1 MEREEALERLKKKRT
16 ILRTSLS
23 KYGKRLEEYDVHKEC
38 DHEELLGQ
46 LSDVYEELRRVD
58 EEIGKLIDIKDLEKD
73 LKMVEEYREKAVA
86 WKYLLKKRSLVVAE
100 GMQRE
105 TATATKKEYP
115 GEIGRPSLTGM
126 VKLPKLTMERFYG
139 EISQWLNFW
148 NAFDS
153 SINRNEHLTKI
164 DKFNYLK
171 AYLGGTAA
179 QTVEGFCLSEENYD
193 KAVELLK
200 KRFGKGER
208 LIDMH
213 MNNLLALKPLR
224 VTKDVWAFREL
235 YGRILVQIRSLES
248 LGVVVESY
256 GNLLCPLLL
265 KLLPSDLKLE
275 LHREFTGAFSLGDL
289 IEFLERQLIAL
300 ESTFG
305 TRDEITAGQP
315 SNEHPQSQS
324 SIVKYR
330 RNERNPLPTAAGFLN
345 ASEAVNKRKNCAFC
359 EGDHESTKCEF
370 EENLTL
376 EDKLGKLK
384 KNQNATPAR
393 GMMRDETLTNLT
405 TPVVLLPTLR
415 VTIRGKCKERM
426 GRILI
431 DTGSQRSYVLQDT
444 AEEMGYEC
452 SKKESLRHSLFGGS
466 NTELYEHGVYDIRL
480 SNLDGSYGCNF
491 EALSQDV
498 ICDSVPRVHQG
509 KWMQD
514 LSAHDIE
521 LTDLHRGPLE
531 ILIGADIAGK
541 LLTGEHRRL
550 PSGLV
555 AVQTRLGWTL
565 MGKIPATEEETSV
578 SGLCTTSLLTSDLE
592 NLWRLEAIGIS
603 DARQDDSI
611 QKETE
616 EYFARTISQDCEGRY
631 QVALPWIREREL
643 LTDNRDVAEKR
654 LANGYRQYKREGV
667 HYLSH
672 RPVFKENSPTTKVRP
687 VFDASAKKKGK
698 DNWATFVMNRV
709 MEIRS
714 LSETEDWYHVPGCL
728 NPADLPSRGC
738 LADSLERSK
747 WWEGPSWLRRPRR
760 DWPHREIYPDPE
772 IVNSEKRKI
781 VLTSTCIER
790 EKDQYYYRFSNYY
803 KILRVTAW
811 MNRFLTNARGT
822 IGQRV
827 KGDLTVNE
835 IKRAE
840 LMLVRVIQRES
851 FTGPEDKRLKD
862 FKLCCDSLGLLRV
875 KTKISRRQDLEG
887 FRMPLLLPSDHDLV
901 YLLIRWKHETWG
913 HVGLQTLMNLLR
925 EDYWIL
931 KFRRTVRRVIHQCVK
946 CRRFMAKSG
955 SVESVEL
962 PENRVRDASIFEVVG
977 IDLTGPLVLRNRRK
991 VWIVIFTCAVYRAV
1005 HLELVTSLSTEN
1017 FLQAFRR
1024 FVARRGRPYVVY
1036 SDNGTN
1042 FRGASRAL
1050 GNLDNAVVQ
1059 SESTK
1064 QNINWKFIPP
1074 SAPWWGGWWER
1085 LIGLLKQLLRKI
1097 LGQARLEFEKLY
1109 TIICDTESLMN
1120 SRPLTYMSEDVEDLS
1135 PLTPAL
1141 FLHDLKEIGVPDLD
1155 SIERASLQKRYRFR
1169 QRLREDLRKRFR
1181 TEYFGFLRQETKRRS
1196 KTRPIKVGDLVLIGQ
1211 DNAKRVNWPLARV
1224 VEVYPGR
1231 DGPVRVAKLRTSK
1244 GVQIRPVQR
1253 LYNLEIPADLGSTL
1267 RSIQSEPRRG
1277 GSRGEARSTTS
1288 PQRSRQDYLP
1298 KTRHPKMENQAR
1310 SDATSEGNTTPSIV
1324 TDIVAQ
1330 LAAALRDIINPGQR
1344 DSDLP
1349 QYDGTYPAAN
1359 FFQQYDDIAGRA
1371 YLTETKRLQK
1381 LPAQLSGEPLTFFR
1395 QLDLA
1400 NNSYDQAR
1408 QILIDLYPGTVE
1420 VSFSKFL
1427 ALKLTPQTTLQG
1439 YYKEKTAMGLQLNLP
1454 TDIILESLTEG
1465 LPTADQRLVRTVS
1478 PNTLKDWHD
1487 LMARIKGSSV
1497 PAPARPTPEPTSS
1510 RHDGHITL
1518 AREQPSR
1525 PYNTPPRFFSTPRL
1539 PRHADSSVPSQ
1550 PPSPCHYCRG
1560 NHWNAQCPRR
1570 QPSGRN
1576 NVFYQ
1581 ETTGRQP
1588 RTSPSTARSQP
1599 ARSTPPSDTTVQTTP
1614 RSEEIG
1620 DSKLPFGILSL
1631 NTLSNFKLKI
1641 DLCNFLVFQNEA
1653 PLPPTMYH
1661 FSLVND
1667 SCNYGKSLE
1676 NSNKMANLATY
1687 QHNPSMHVSDTSRH
1701 GLSYMSPSHETIS
1714 ICDFASPKKHVDMP
1728 QNNVFNDCIP
1738 NYTTNVCQIPASQ
1751 SCSNS
1756 NIPLSFLDI
1765 INRYS
1770 HIFSSNKFDVPK
1782 LKIPPVKIHT
1792 LSDKII
1798 ALRPYRASLVDQ
1810 REIQEQVNQMLKF
1823 GIIEPSFSPYASPV
1837 TLTQIEFLGYTIK
1850 SGTYTPQIKNLDVIN
1865 AIKVPTNLKTLQ
1877 SFLGAINVYNK
1888 FIPNYAQLR
1897 TPLNKLLK
1905 KDTTWNWDHQ
1915 CQTSFEALK
1924 ERLTSQPILHLFKEG
1939 LPCQL
1944 YCDASL
1950 LGIAGVLKQQYP
1962 DGTLYPVQ
1970 FYSRALR
1977 PHEKNYTI
1985 SELECLAIIEC
1996 VDKFRVYLTGV
2007 KFTIFTDHHALQWL
2021 KTIKNPT
2028 GRLFRWSLK
2037 MSTYEYEIRY
2047 IKGSKQHEADL
2058 LSRNPFCGFLSAAQ
2072 IKEKQPLEL
2081 PYPNATIKPEGL
2093 HTLTRKGVTKVI
2105 VPPSLQHTL
2114 INKVHVEYNHPGVSQ
2129 MTRIISTQYTW
2140 RGMTHSIAKYVKSC
2154 PTCQLIKRPKGP
2166 NYGTLGQLP
2175 LVSHP
2180 FDTLSIDTIAGF
2192 SKYGSSK
2199 TYLHVIVDHLSR
2211 YAWTFPSKST
2221 STLTYLQCLKRVMQ
2235 SNTPKCLL
2243 SDRAPAFTSPKFRR
2257 FLLRHGIQPLLTTS
2271 NNPQANGLCE
2281 RLNATLTGKLRIFH
2295 LENPKV
2301 SWIKLIKTV
2310 TDKYN
2315 QTPHTIT
2322 GFPPSFLMYNII
2334 PTELSS
2340 HIDPYPPVEEARKI
2354 AIKRTLDRHAK
2365 EKIKYDSKHRTPQFE
2380 VGDIVLVKS
2389 YHHPN
2394 SGKLLPYFTVR
2405 KSSYLD
2411 TWCLNKRIIK
2421 LALKWSELNFKHL
2434 PHCRI

>member
-23 KYGKRLEEYDVHKEC
+23 KYGKRIEEYDVHKEC

-58 EEIGKLIDIKDLEKD
+58 EVIGKLIDIKDLEKD
-73 LKMVEEYREKAVA
+73 LKMVEEYWEKAVA

-115 GEIGRPSLTGM
+115 GEIGRPTLTGM

-179 QTVEGFCLSEENYD
+179 QTVEGFCLSEKNYD

-208 LIDMH
+208 LIDVH

-224 VTKDVWAFREL
+224 VTKDVRAFREL

-359 EGDHESTKCEF
+359 ERDHESTKCEF
-370 EENLTL
+370 AENLTL

-384 KNQNATPAR
+384 KKGACFRCLKYGHLSKFCKVKTSCTSCGELRHSRIMCPRKNQNATPAR

-555 AVQTRLGWTL
+555 ALQTRLGWTL

-578 SGLCTTSLLTSDLE
+578 NGLCTTSLLTSDLE

-654 LANGYRQYKREGV
+654 LVNVRKHLVNTGNLAEYEDILEKWLRNKIIERVIDNKREGV

-760 DWPHREIYPDPE
+760 DWPHREIYPDPD

-875 KTKISRRQDLEG
+875 KTKISRRQDLES

-946 CRRFMAKSG
+946 CRRFTAKSG

-1097 LGQARLEFEKLY
+1097 LGQARLEFEELY

-1120 SRPLTYMSEDVEDLS
+1120 SRPLTYMSGDVEDLS

-1181 TEYFGFLRQETKRRS
+1181 TEYFGFLRQETRRRS

-1244 GVQIRPVQR
+1244 GVQIRPGRHESLRTNSDSQLTTVACSLDYKATLLQVQNPMDTFKEVACYRSSPLTRKLRCQESLSDGGRPAQQPGDDQTMDKPVGPHHHQQPRPSTEKRTQIPSPMKTGKKLSFALWDKEGTGLLESSTDKVYMLQEDFYGGSPISGLKGTTWYASIFLVVNAALGAGLLNFPHAFDQAGGILVGISVQLILMVFIAASLALLVYWAELHGSSSYQDVVNAVCGRHGMRISMALLALYCYGTTITFLIIIGDQFDRTAEDLEETEAMMKSSRNNGGNSGPDKESEYEKIASQICPDIGPEEKPQLEAQQGSISQDLKKQLEGKLSSSESKEVGLHTSRKVSCQIFFSYFGANFCHLWYLNRTFTIVASTLVVILPFCFTRRIDFLKYFSFSKCHCQEILLTQTTIVLSGDCCKGPLLTFPIDISLVSRDCSTKRSQDITDYPVPKSRQDSGRQGTSKQIDHCLYRKMEQGREENPKEPMESDPDSESGGSTTFPKKENTLGRTEEIAPGQEDVTPPPLVSDVLGR
-1253 LYNLEIPADLGSTL
+1253 LTTTLHQLSAMTGLSRDVELPRYDGSYEAQSFFTNYDAQADRAQLQYSTRLRKPPNLLQAPLRVTNTRASFGVLSVLYIVALLIYKYAVSTESFVPVKTSPEQWTDVFLVIPTICFGYQCHVSCVPIFSCLEDRRAKSFYRTIGISLGVCFLAYTASAICGYLTFGRGVESDILEMFDDATSAPVLVAIMALIVKTYTTYPILLFCGRSYFLPHPGVLVLPLWKTTIRPRLHHQSNHIHPTTQLARIRQKRNIENQVLSTL
-1267 RSIQSEPRRG
+1267 RWCKLEYYCENMLLWVFLLPCFQSYVDLGRLALEDLIRELG
-1277 GSRGEARSTTS
+1277 G
-1288 PQRSRQDYLP
+1288 PQNSGATCLGRTKVALP
-1298 KTRHPKMENQAR
+1298 WVLSSMVLAVF
-1310 SDATSEGNTTPSIV
+1310 TPNIGVVIDFLGS
-1324 TDIVAQ
+1324 
-1330 LAAALRDIINPGQR
+1330 LAACFIFIFPGMCIINSTLFP
-1344 DSDLP
+1344 
-1349 QYDGTYPAAN
+1349 
-1359 FFQQYDDIAGRA
+1359 
-1371 YLTETKRLQK
+1371 E
-1381 LPAQLSGEPLTFFR
+1381 
-1395 QLDLA
+1395 
-1400 NNSYDQAR
+1400 QA
-1408 QILIDLYPGTVE
+1408 ILISVL
-1420 VSFSKFL
+1420 FL
-1427 ALKLTPQTTLQG
+1427 
-1439 YYKEKTAMGLQLNLP
+1439 GLGILISVLFYRNGHYQLC
-1454 TDIILESLTEG
+1454 
-1465 LPTADQRLVRTVS
+1465 
-1478 PNTLKDWHD
+1478 
-1487 LMARIKGSSV
+1487 SV
-1497 PAPARPTPEPTSS
+1497 PRT
-1510 RHDGHITL
+1510 GH
-1518 AREQPSR
+1518 
-1525 PYNTPPRFFSTPRL
+1525 
-1539 PRHADSSVPSQ
+1539 
-1550 PPSPCHYCRG
+1550 
-1560 NHWNAQCPRR
+1560 
-1570 QPSGRN
+1570 
-1576 NVFYQ
+1576 
-1581 ETTGRQP
+1581 
-1588 RTSPSTARSQP
+1588 
-1599 ARSTPPSDTTVQTTP
+1599 
-1614 RSEEIG
+1614 
-1620 DSKLPFGILSL
+1620 
-1631 NTLSNFKLKI
+1631 
-1641 DLCNFLVFQNEA
+1641 
-1653 PLPPTMYH
+1653 
-1661 FSLVND
+1661 
-1667 SCNYGKSLE
+1667 
-1676 NSNKMANLATY
+1676 
-1687 QHNPSMHVSDTSRH
+1687 
-1701 GLSYMSPSHETIS
+1701 
-1714 ICDFASPKKHVDMP
+1714 
-1728 QNNVFNDCIP
+1728 
-1738 NYTTNVCQIPASQ
+1738 
-1751 SCSNS
+1751 
-1756 NIPLSFLDI
+1756 
-1765 INRYS
+1765 S
-1770 HIFSSNKFDVPK
+1770 HI
-1782 LKIPPVKIHT
+1782 
-1792 LSDKII
+1792 
-1798 ALRPYRASLVDQ
+1798 
-1810 REIQEQVNQMLKF
+1810 
-1823 GIIEPSFSPYASPV
+1823 
-1837 TLTQIEFLGYTIK
+1837 
-1850 SGTYTPQIKNLDVIN
+1850 
-1865 AIKVPTNLKTLQ
+1865 
-1877 SFLGAINVYNK
+1877 
-1888 FIPNYAQLR
+1888 
-1897 TPLNKLLK
+1897 
-1905 KDTTWNWDHQ
+1905 
-1915 CQTSFEALK
+1915 
-1924 ERLTSQPILHLFKEG
+1924 
-1939 LPCQL
+1939 
-1944 YCDASL
+1944 
-1950 LGIAGVLKQQYP
+1950 
-1962 DGTLYPVQ
+1962 
-1970 FYSRALR
+1970 
-1977 PHEKNYTI
+1977 
-1985 SELECLAIIEC
+1985 
-1996 VDKFRVYLTGV
+1996 
-2007 KFTIFTDHHALQWL
+2007 
-2021 KTIKNPT
+2021 
-2028 GRLFRWSLK
+2028 
-2037 MSTYEYEIRY
+2037 
-2047 IKGSKQHEADL
+2047 
-2058 LSRNPFCGFLSAAQ
+2058 
-2072 IKEKQPLEL
+2072 
-2081 PYPNATIKPEGL
+2081 
-2093 HTLTRKGVTKVI
+2093 
-2105 VPPSLQHTL
+2105 
-2114 INKVHVEYNHPGVSQ
+2114 
-2129 MTRIISTQYTW
+2129 
-2140 RGMTHSIAKYVKSC
+2140 
-2154 PTCQLIKRPKGP
+2154 
-2166 NYGTLGQLP
+2166 
-2175 LVSHP
+2175 
-2180 FDTLSIDTIAGF
+2180 
-2192 SKYGSSK
+2192 
-2199 TYLHVIVDHLSR
+2199 
-2211 YAWTFPSKST
+2211 
-2221 STLTYLQCLKRVMQ
+2221 
-2235 SNTPKCLL
+2235 
-2243 SDRAPAFTSPKFRR
+2243 
-2257 FLLRHGIQPLLTTS
+2257 
-2271 NNPQANGLCE
+2271 
-2281 RLNATLTGKLRIFH
+2281 
-2295 LENPKV
+2295 
-2301 SWIKLIKTV
+2301 
-2310 TDKYN
+2310 
-2315 QTPHTIT
+2315 
-2322 GFPPSFLMYNII
+2322 
-2334 PTELSS
+2334 
-2340 HIDPYPPVEEARKI
+2340 
-2354 AIKRTLDRHAK
+2354 
-2365 EKIKYDSKHRTPQFE
+2365 
-2380 VGDIVLVKS
+2380 
-2389 YHHPN
+2389 
-2394 SGKLLPYFTVR
+2394 
-2405 KSSYLD
+2405 
-2411 TWCLNKRIIK
+2411 
-2421 LALKWSELNFKHL
+2421 
-2434 PHCRI
+2434 

>member
-1 MEREEALERLKKKRT
+1 MEEQTEQSNDATGLSVPQQDTTFEEEETSPPQGTSADPLTQIADALNKLLVARSPREIDVSPYDGTFEAQSFFDNFDAQADRAKLTYTDRLRKLPCYLQDLFPTATEASFSRFLAIKLTPQMPLEEYYQNKTVMGMKLNLPADILIDSLTEGLPVADQRLIATVQPSTIKEWFDLVSRIRRTQCATSAVYQRQVDKAPHPTYHNPPPRHNNQRSSRVTYQVAPPPSPCKYCNAMHWHSQCEQRFQQDRTRQVYSARPRTATVPKSGTRPKVQSRSPVPQVQDDSTSPASNSTMTRMITAQYYWKGISKSIEKFVKSCHTCQIIKRPKDTIAGISKYGHSKTYLHVIVDHLTRYAWTFPSKSTSTLTYIQTLKTKMEREEALERLKKKRT

-23 KYGKRLEEYDVHKEC
+23 KYGKRIEEYDVHKEC

-58 EEIGKLIDIKDLEKD
+58 EEIGKLIVIKDLEKD

-115 GEIGRPSLTGM
+115 GEIGRPTLTGM

-208 LIDMH
+208 LIDVH

-224 VTKDVWAFREL
+224 VTKDVRAFREL

-359 EGDHESTKCEF
+359 ERDHESTKCEF
-370 EENLTL
+370 AENLTL

-384 KNQNATPAR
+384 KKGACFRCLKYGHLSKFCKVKTSCTSCGELRHSRIMCPRKNQNATPAR
-393 GMMRDETLTNLT
+393 EMMRDETLTNLT

-415 VTIRGKCKERM
+415 VTIRGMCKERM

-431 DTGSQRSYVLQDT
+431 NTGSQRSYVLQDT

-654 LANGYRQYKREGV
+654 LANVRKHLVNTGNLAEYEDILEKWLRNKIIERVIDNKREGV

-698 DNWATFVMNRV
+698 LSLNDCLERGPNMIETIPRILNKFRKSEIGVSSDIEKAFLQIGIREEDRDYLRFLWYDKEGNVVVLRHARVVFGITTSPYLLLATLFHHLNKAPEHWQETAELLRESLYIDNCVASFSKVTDMEKFVDEAQRLLASAHFNLRDWTSNVTSIMCDGPRSDRGRLLGMTWNQEKDTLACSLENLEIQGPINKSRLILQETWLLKLSWDEPLPENLSCEFLRWLAKLESLKSIAIPRWLCYREEHRIGTTLHVFCDASRASYATCIFLRIESEQEVTCQLVQARSRVAPLKGTTIPRLELLACLVGARLVNNVVRDLKFEDMERFYWTDSMNALHWIKGKDNWATFVMNRV

-714 LSETEDWYHVPGCL
+714 L
-728 NPADLPSRGC
+728 N
-738 LADSLERSK
+738 
-747 WWEGPSWLRRPRR
+747 
-760 DWPHREIYPDPE
+760 

-875 KTKISRRQDLEG
+875 KTKI
-887 FRMPLLLPSDHDLV
+887 
-901 YLLIRWKHETWG
+901 
-913 HVGLQTLMNLLR
+913 
-925 EDYWIL
+925 
-931 KFRRTVRRVIHQCVK
+931 
-946 CRRFMAKSG
+946 
-955 SVESVEL
+955 
-962 PENRVRDASIFEVVG
+962 
-977 IDLTGPLVLRNRRK
+977 
-991 VWIVIFTCAVYRAV
+991 
-1005 HLELVTSLSTEN
+1005 
-1017 FLQAFRR
+1017 
-1024 FVARRGRPYVVY
+1024 
-1036 SDNGTN
+1036 
-1042 FRGASRAL
+1042 
-1050 GNLDNAVVQ
+1050 
-1059 SESTK
+1059 
-1064 QNINWKFIPP
+1064 
-1074 SAPWWGGWWER
+1074 
-1085 LIGLLKQLLRKI
+1085 
-1097 LGQARLEFEKLY
+1097 
-1109 TIICDTESLMN
+1109 ESLMN

-1181 TEYFGFLRQETKRRS
+1181 TEYFGFLRQETRRRS

-1277 GSRGEARSTTS
+1277 GSRGEASKD
-1288 PQRSRQDYLP
+1288 P
-1298 KTRHPKMENQAR
+1298 
-1310 SDATSEGNTTPSIV
+1310 
-1324 TDIVAQ
+1324 
-1330 LAAALRDIINPGQR
+1330 
-1344 DSDLP
+1344 
-1349 QYDGTYPAAN
+1349 
-1359 FFQQYDDIAGRA
+1359 
-1371 YLTETKRLQK
+1371 TK
-1381 LPAQLSGEPLTFFR
+1381 
-1395 QLDLA
+1395 
-1400 NNSYDQAR
+1400 
-1408 QILIDLYPGTVE
+1408 
-1420 VSFSKFL
+1420 
-1427 ALKLTPQTTLQG
+1427 
-1439 YYKEKTAMGLQLNLP
+1439 
-1454 TDIILESLTEG
+1454 
-1465 LPTADQRLVRTVS
+1465 
-1478 PNTLKDWHD
+1478 
-1487 LMARIKGSSV
+1487 
-1497 PAPARPTPEPTSS
+1497 
-1510 RHDGHITL
+1510 
-1518 AREQPSR
+1518 
-1525 PYNTPPRFFSTPRL
+1525 
-1539 PRHADSSVPSQ
+1539 
-1550 PPSPCHYCRG
+1550 
-1560 NHWNAQCPRR
+1560 
-1570 QPSGRN
+1570 
-1576 NVFYQ
+1576 
-1581 ETTGRQP
+1581 
-1588 RTSPSTARSQP
+1588 
-1599 ARSTPPSDTTVQTTP
+1599 
-1614 RSEEIG
+1614 
-1620 DSKLPFGILSL
+1620 
-1631 NTLSNFKLKI
+1631 
-1641 DLCNFLVFQNEA
+1641 
-1653 PLPPTMYH
+1653 
-1661 FSLVND
+1661 
-1667 SCNYGKSLE
+1667 
-1676 NSNKMANLATY
+1676 
-1687 QHNPSMHVSDTSRH
+1687 
-1701 GLSYMSPSHETIS
+1701 
-1714 ICDFASPKKHVDMP
+1714 
-1728 QNNVFNDCIP
+1728 
-1738 NYTTNVCQIPASQ
+1738 
-1751 SCSNS
+1751 
-1756 NIPLSFLDI
+1756 
-1765 INRYS
+1765 
-1770 HIFSSNKFDVPK
+1770 
-1782 LKIPPVKIHT
+1782 
-1792 LSDKII
+1792 
-1798 ALRPYRASLVDQ
+1798 
-1810 REIQEQVNQMLKF
+1810 
-1823 GIIEPSFSPYASPV
+1823 
-1837 TLTQIEFLGYTIK
+1837 
-1850 SGTYTPQIKNLDVIN
+1850 
-1865 AIKVPTNLKTLQ
+1865 
-1877 SFLGAINVYNK
+1877 
-1888 FIPNYAQLR
+1888 
-1897 TPLNKLLK
+1897 
-1905 KDTTWNWDHQ
+1905 
-1915 CQTSFEALK
+1915 
-1924 ERLTSQPILHLFKEG
+1924 
-1939 LPCQL
+1939 
-1944 YCDASL
+1944 
-1950 LGIAGVLKQQYP
+1950 
-1962 DGTLYPVQ
+1962 
-1970 FYSRALR
+1970 
-1977 PHEKNYTI
+1977 
-1985 SELECLAIIEC
+1985 
-1996 VDKFRVYLTGV
+1996 
-2007 KFTIFTDHHALQWL
+2007 
-2021 KTIKNPT
+2021 
-2028 GRLFRWSLK
+2028 
-2037 MSTYEYEIRY
+2037 
-2047 IKGSKQHEADL
+2047 
-2058 LSRNPFCGFLSAAQ
+2058 
-2072 IKEKQPLEL
+2072 
-2081 PYPNATIKPEGL
+2081 
-2093 HTLTRKGVTKVI
+2093 
-2105 VPPSLQHTL
+2105 
-2114 INKVHVEYNHPGVSQ
+2114 
-2129 MTRIISTQYTW
+2129 
-2140 RGMTHSIAKYVKSC
+2140 IAKS
-2154 PTCQLIKRPKGP
+2154 
-2166 NYGTLGQLP
+2166 
-2175 LVSHP
+2175 
-2180 FDTLSIDTIAGF
+2180 
-2192 SKYGSSK
+2192 
-2199 TYLHVIVDHLSR
+2199 
-2211 YAWTFPSKST
+2211 
-2221 STLTYLQCLKRVMQ
+2221 
-2235 SNTPKCLL
+2235 
-2243 SDRAPAFTSPKFRR
+2243 
-2257 FLLRHGIQPLLTTS
+2257 
-2271 NNPQANGLCE
+2271 
-2281 RLNATLTGKLRIFH
+2281 
-2295 LENPKV
+2295 
-2301 SWIKLIKTV
+2301 
-2310 TDKYN
+2310 
-2315 QTPHTIT
+2315 
-2322 GFPPSFLMYNII
+2322 
-2334 PTELSS
+2334 
-2340 HIDPYPPVEEARKI
+2340 
-2354 AIKRTLDRHAK
+2354 
-2365 EKIKYDSKHRTPQFE
+2365 
-2380 VGDIVLVKS
+2380 
-2389 YHHPN
+2389 
-2394 SGKLLPYFTVR
+2394 
-2405 KSSYLD
+2405 
-2411 TWCLNKRIIK
+2411 
-2421 LALKWSELNFKHL
+2421 
-2434 PHCRI
+2434 

>member
-1 MEREEALERLKKKRT
+1 MRLLGDVGKVQRQNGSGRPRATIEREDRAIVRMVVAAPESTLSTIQRVTGTQVSKMTINRRLRERNLRALRPLRCLPLKPVHRQVRLQWCRERLTWNCADWGRIVFSDESRFLLCPNDRRKRVWRRPGQREDPGLTVEHHTGPQQGVMVWGAISFDSRSPLVVIPGTLTAQRYVYDILRPVLLPFLSHHPGLTFQQDNARPHTPGREEKAVPIFGTLLDQKMEREEALERLKKKRT

-23 KYGKRLEEYDVHKEC
+23 KYGKRIEEYDVHKEC

-86 WKYLLKKRSLVVAE
+86 WKYLLKKISLVVAE

-115 GEIGRPSLTGM
+115 GEIGRPTLTGM

-208 LIDMH
+208 LIDVH

-224 VTKDVWAFREL
+224 VTKDVRAFREL

-256 GNLLCPLLL
+256 GYLLCPLLL

-330 RNERNPLPTAAGFLN
+330 RNQRNPLPTAAGFLN

-359 EGDHESTKCEF
+359 ERDHESTKCEF
-370 EENLTL
+370 AENLTL

-384 KNQNATPAR
+384 KKGACFRCLKYGHLSKFCKVKTSCTSCGELRHSRIMCPRKNQNATPAR

-616 EYFARTISQDCEGRY
+616 EYFARTISQEVTCQLVQARSR
-631 QVALPWIREREL
+631 VAPLKGTTIPRLEL
-643 LTDNRDVAEKR
+643 LACLVGARLVNNVVRDLKFEDMERFYWTDSMNA
-654 LANGYRQYKREGV
+654 L
-667 HYLSH
+667 HWI
-672 RPVFKENSPTTKVRP
+672 
-687 VFDASAKKKGK
+687 KGK

-714 LSETEDWYHVPGCL
+714 LSETEDWYRVPGCL

-760 DWPHREIYPDPE
+760 DWPHREIYPDPD

-862 FKLCCDSLGLLRV
+862 FK
-875 KTKISRRQDLEG
+875 
-887 FRMPLLLPSDHDLV
+887 
-901 YLLIRWKHETWG
+901 
-913 HVGLQTLMNLLR
+913 
-925 EDYWIL
+925 
-931 KFRRTVRRVIHQCVK
+931 
-946 CRRFMAKSG
+946 
-955 SVESVEL
+955 
-962 PENRVRDASIFEVVG
+962 
-977 IDLTGPLVLRNRRK
+977 
-991 VWIVIFTCAVYRAV
+991 
-1005 HLELVTSLSTEN
+1005 
-1017 FLQAFRR
+1017 
-1024 FVARRGRPYVVY
+1024 
-1036 SDNGTN
+1036 
-1042 FRGASRAL
+1042 
-1050 GNLDNAVVQ
+1050 
-1059 SESTK
+1059 
-1064 QNINWKFIPP
+1064 
-1074 SAPWWGGWWER
+1074 
-1085 LIGLLKQLLRKI
+1085 KI
-1097 LGQARLEFEKLY
+1097 LGQARLEFEELY

-1141 FLHDLKEIGVPDLD
+1141 FFHDLKEIGVPDLD

-1181 TEYFGFLRQETKRRS
+1181 TEYFGFLRQDTRRRS

-1277 GSRGEARSTTS
+1277 GSRGEA
-1288 PQRSRQDYLP
+1288 
-1298 KTRHPKMENQAR
+1298 
-1310 SDATSEGNTTPSIV
+1310 
-1324 TDIVAQ
+1324 
-1330 LAAALRDIINPGQR
+1330 
-1344 DSDLP
+1344 
-1349 QYDGTYPAAN
+1349 
-1359 FFQQYDDIAGRA
+1359 
-1371 YLTETKRLQK
+1371 
-1381 LPAQLSGEPLTFFR
+1381 
-1395 QLDLA
+1395 
-1400 NNSYDQAR
+1400 
-1408 QILIDLYPGTVE
+1408 
-1420 VSFSKFL
+1420 SKD
-1427 ALKLTPQTTLQG
+1427 
-1439 YYKEKTAMGLQLNLP
+1439 P
-1454 TDIILESLTEG
+1454 T
-1465 LPTADQRLVRTVS
+1465 
-1478 PNTLKDWHD
+1478 
-1487 LMARIKGSSV
+1487 
-1497 PAPARPTPEPTSS
+1497 
-1510 RHDGHITL
+1510 
-1518 AREQPSR
+1518 
-1525 PYNTPPRFFSTPRL
+1525 
-1539 PRHADSSVPSQ
+1539 
-1550 PPSPCHYCRG
+1550 
-1560 NHWNAQCPRR
+1560 
-1570 QPSGRN
+1570 
-1576 NVFYQ
+1576 
-1581 ETTGRQP
+1581 
-1588 RTSPSTARSQP
+1588 
-1599 ARSTPPSDTTVQTTP
+1599 
-1614 RSEEIG
+1614 
-1620 DSKLPFGILSL
+1620 
-1631 NTLSNFKLKI
+1631 
-1641 DLCNFLVFQNEA
+1641 
-1653 PLPPTMYH
+1653 
-1661 FSLVND
+1661 
-1667 SCNYGKSLE
+1667 
-1676 NSNKMANLATY
+1676 
-1687 QHNPSMHVSDTSRH
+1687 
-1701 GLSYMSPSHETIS
+1701 
-1714 ICDFASPKKHVDMP
+1714 
-1728 QNNVFNDCIP
+1728 
-1738 NYTTNVCQIPASQ
+1738 
-1751 SCSNS
+1751 
-1756 NIPLSFLDI
+1756 
-1765 INRYS
+1765 
-1770 HIFSSNKFDVPK
+1770 
-1782 LKIPPVKIHT
+1782 
-1792 LSDKII
+1792 
-1798 ALRPYRASLVDQ
+1798 
-1810 REIQEQVNQMLKF
+1810 
-1823 GIIEPSFSPYASPV
+1823 
-1837 TLTQIEFLGYTIK
+1837 
-1850 SGTYTPQIKNLDVIN
+1850 
-1865 AIKVPTNLKTLQ
+1865 
-1877 SFLGAINVYNK
+1877 
-1888 FIPNYAQLR
+1888 
-1897 TPLNKLLK
+1897 
-1905 KDTTWNWDHQ
+1905 
-1915 CQTSFEALK
+1915 
-1924 ERLTSQPILHLFKEG
+1924 
-1939 LPCQL
+1939 
-1944 YCDASL
+1944 
-1950 LGIAGVLKQQYP
+1950 
-1962 DGTLYPVQ
+1962 
-1970 FYSRALR
+1970 
-1977 PHEKNYTI
+1977 
-1985 SELECLAIIEC
+1985 
-1996 VDKFRVYLTGV
+1996 
-2007 KFTIFTDHHALQWL
+2007 
-2021 KTIKNPT
+2021 
-2028 GRLFRWSLK
+2028 
-2037 MSTYEYEIRY
+2037 
-2047 IKGSKQHEADL
+2047 
-2058 LSRNPFCGFLSAAQ
+2058 
-2072 IKEKQPLEL
+2072 
-2081 PYPNATIKPEGL
+2081 
-2093 HTLTRKGVTKVI
+2093 
-2105 VPPSLQHTL
+2105 
-2114 INKVHVEYNHPGVSQ
+2114 
-2129 MTRIISTQYTW
+2129 
-2140 RGMTHSIAKYVKSC
+2140 
-2154 PTCQLIKRPKGP
+2154 
-2166 NYGTLGQLP
+2166 
-2175 LVSHP
+2175 
-2180 FDTLSIDTIAGF
+2180 
-2192 SKYGSSK
+2192 
-2199 TYLHVIVDHLSR
+2199 
-2211 YAWTFPSKST
+2211 
-2221 STLTYLQCLKRVMQ
+2221 
-2235 SNTPKCLL
+2235 
-2243 SDRAPAFTSPKFRR
+2243 
-2257 FLLRHGIQPLLTTS
+2257 
-2271 NNPQANGLCE
+2271 
-2281 RLNATLTGKLRIFH
+2281 
-2295 LENPKV
+2295 
-2301 SWIKLIKTV
+2301 
-2310 TDKYN
+2310 
-2315 QTPHTIT
+2315 
-2322 GFPPSFLMYNII
+2322 
-2334 PTELSS
+2334 
-2340 HIDPYPPVEEARKI
+2340 KI
-2354 AIKRTLDRHAK
+2354 AQ
-2365 EKIKYDSKHRTPQFE
+2365 S
-2380 VGDIVLVKS
+2380 
-2389 YHHPN
+2389 
-2394 SGKLLPYFTVR
+2394 
-2405 KSSYLD
+2405 
-2411 TWCLNKRIIK
+2411 
-2421 LALKWSELNFKHL
+2421 
-2434 PHCRI
+2434 

>member
-23 KYGKRLEEYDVHKEC
+23 KYGKRIEEYDVHKEC

-73 LKMVEEYREKAVA
+73 LKM
-86 WKYLLKKRSLVVAE
+86 KRSLVVAE

-115 GEIGRPSLTGM
+115 GEIGRPTLTGM

-208 LIDMH
+208 LIDVH

-224 VTKDVWAFREL
+224 VTKDVRAFREL

-305 TRDEITAGQP
+305 TQDEITAGQP

-359 EGDHESTKCEF
+359 ERDHESTKCEF
-370 EENLTL
+370 AENLTL

-384 KNQNATPAR
+384 KKGACFRCLKYGHLSKFCKVKTSCTSCGELRHSRIMCPRKNQNATPAR

-514 LSAHDIE
+514 PSAHDIE

-654 LANGYRQYKREGV
+654 LANVRKHLVNTGNLAEYEDILEKWLRNKIIERVIDNKREGV

-698 DNWATFVMNRV
+698 LSLNDCLERGPNMIETIPRILNKFRKSEIGVSSDIEKAFLQIGIREEDRDYLRFLWYDKEGNVMVLRHARVVFGITTSPYLLLATLFHHLNKAPEHWQETAELLRESLYIDNCVASFSKVTDMEQFVDEAQRLLASAHFNLRDWTSNVTSIMCDGPRSDRGRLLGMTWNQEKDTLACSLENLEIQGPINKGRVLSLASRIFDPVGFTCPVTLVPRLILQETWLLKLSWDEPLPENLSCEFLRWLAKLESLKSIAIPRWLCYREEHRIGTTLHVFCDASKASYATCIFLRIESEQEVTCQLVQARSRVAPLKGTTIPRLELLACLVGARLVNNVVRDLKFEDMERFYWTDSMNALHWIKGKDNWATFVMNRV

-714 LSETEDWYHVPGCL
+714 LSETEDWCHVPGCL

-760 DWPHREIYPDPE
+760 DWPHREIYPDPD
-772 IVNSEKRKI
+772 I
-781 VLTSTCIER
+781 
-790 EKDQYYYRFSNYY
+790 
-803 KILRVTAW
+803 
-811 MNRFLTNARGT
+811 
-822 IGQRV
+822 
-827 KGDLTVNE
+827 
-835 IKRAE
+835 
-840 LMLVRVIQRES
+840 
-851 FTGPEDKRLKD
+851 
-862 FKLCCDSLGLLRV
+862 
-875 KTKISRRQDLEG
+875 
-887 FRMPLLLPSDHDLV
+887 
-901 YLLIRWKHETWG
+901 
-913 HVGLQTLMNLLR
+913 
-925 EDYWIL
+925 
-931 KFRRTVRRVIHQCVK
+931 
-946 CRRFMAKSG
+946 
-955 SVESVEL
+955 
-962 PENRVRDASIFEVVG
+962 
-977 IDLTGPLVLRNRRK
+977 
-991 VWIVIFTCAVYRAV
+991 
-1005 HLELVTSLSTEN
+1005 
-1017 FLQAFRR
+1017 
-1024 FVARRGRPYVVY
+1024 VY

-1097 LGQARLEFEKLY
+1097 LGQARLEFEELY

-1181 TEYFGFLRQETKRRS
+1181 TEYFGFLRQETRRRS

-1277 GSRGEARSTTS
+1277 GSRGEAIE
-1288 PQRSRQDYLP
+1288 P
-1298 KTRHPKMENQAR
+1298 KEENITK
-1310 SDATSEGNTTPSIV
+1310 DKE
-1324 TDIVAQ
+1324 
-1330 LAAALRDIINPGQR
+1330 
-1344 DSDLP
+1344 
-1349 QYDGTYPAAN
+1349 AN
-1359 FFQQYDDIAGRA
+1359 D
-1371 YLTETKRLQK
+1371 
-1381 LPAQLSGEPLTFFR
+1381 
-1395 QLDLA
+1395 
-1400 NNSYDQAR
+1400 
-1408 QILIDLYPGTVE
+1408 
-1420 VSFSKFL
+1420 
-1427 ALKLTPQTTLQG
+1427 
-1439 YYKEKTAMGLQLNLP
+1439 
-1454 TDIILESLTEG
+1454 
-1465 LPTADQRLVRTVS
+1465 TADHKTENEKS
-1478 PNTLKDWHD
+1478 KYTLTKDD
-1487 LMARIKGSSV
+1487 ETESIDDTEERVVKV
-1497 PAPARPTPEPTSS
+1497 PASRKLVEARPTGDRESKIKDNYKETESQDLKTMNKSAYAENKDDKYNEGKDHDENEAKNIDAEHCTESKNLEEEKKLDVEQGMDSKSTEEKLDAEQGTDSKVAEKLDVEQGTDPKVEEKITDPKDWLNEGFIERVNENPPEVKGYYFP
-1510 RHDGHITL
+1510 R
-1518 AREQPSR
+1518 R
-1525 PYNTPPRFFSTPRL
+1525 PVFKCESKTTPLRPVFDDAS
-1539 PRHADSSVPSQ
+1539 
-1550 PPSPCHYCRG
+1550 CRG
-1560 NHWNAQCPRR
+1560 HNR
-1570 QPSGRN
+1570 
-1576 NVFYQ
+1576 
-1581 ETTGRQP
+1581 
-1588 RTSPSTARSQP
+1588 
-1599 ARSTPPSDTTVQTTP
+1599 
-1614 RSEEIG
+1614 
-1620 DSKLPFGILSL
+1620 LSL
-1631 NTLSNFKLKI
+1631 N
-1641 DLCNFLVFQNEA
+1641 Q
-1653 PLPPTMYH
+1653 Y
-1661 FSLVND
+1661 
-1667 SCNYGKSLE
+1667 LE
-1676 NSNKMANLATY
+1676 
-1687 QHNPSMHVSDTSRH
+1687 
-1701 GLSYMSPSHETIS
+1701 
-1714 ICDFASPKKHVDMP
+1714 
-1728 QNNVFNDCIP
+1728 
-1738 NYTTNVCQIPASQ
+1738 
-1751 SCSNS
+1751 
-1756 NIPLSFLDI
+1756 
-1765 INRYS
+1765 
-1770 HIFSSNKFDVPK
+1770 
-1782 LKIPPVKIHT
+1782 
-1792 LSDKII
+1792 
-1798 ALRPYRASLVDQ
+1798 
-1810 REIQEQVNQMLKF
+1810 
-1823 GIIEPSFSPYASPV
+1823 
-1837 TLTQIEFLGYTIK
+1837 
-1850 SGTYTPQIKNLDVIN
+1850 
-1865 AIKVPTNLKTLQ
+1865 
-1877 SFLGAINVYNK
+1877 
-1888 FIPNYAQLR
+1888 
-1897 TPLNKLLK
+1897 
-1905 KDTTWNWDHQ
+1905 
-1915 CQTSFEALK
+1915 
-1924 ERLTSQPILHLFKEG
+1924 
-1939 LPCQL
+1939 
-1944 YCDASL
+1944 
-1950 LGIAGVLKQQYP
+1950 
-1962 DGTLYPVQ
+1962 
-1970 FYSRALR
+1970 
-1977 PHEKNYTI
+1977 
-1985 SELECLAIIEC
+1985 
-1996 VDKFRVYLTGV
+1996 
-2007 KFTIFTDHHALQWL
+2007 
-2021 KTIKNPT
+2021 
-2028 GRLFRWSLK
+2028 
-2037 MSTYEYEIRY
+2037 
-2047 IKGSKQHEADL
+2047 
-2058 LSRNPFCGFLSAAQ
+2058 
-2072 IKEKQPLEL
+2072 
-2081 PYPNATIKPEGL
+2081 
-2093 HTLTRKGVTKVI
+2093 
-2105 VPPSLQHTL
+2105 
-2114 INKVHVEYNHPGVSQ
+2114 
-2129 MTRIISTQYTW
+2129 
-2140 RGMTHSIAKYVKSC
+2140 
-2154 PTCQLIKRPKGP
+2154 KGP
-2166 NYGTLGQLP
+2166 NLLQRIPGIKIKFRENKFGVLADIRKY
-2175 LVSHP
+2175 
-2180 FDTLSIDTIAGF
+2180 F
-2192 SKYGSSK
+2192 SK
-2199 TYLHVIVDHLSR
+2199 
-2211 YAWTFPSKST
+2211 
-2221 STLTYLQCLKRVMQ
+2221 
-2235 SNTPKCLL
+2235 
-2243 SDRAPAFTSPKFRR
+2243 
-2257 FLLRHGIQPLLTTS
+2257 
-2271 NNPQANGLCE
+2271 
-2281 RLNATLTGKLRIFH
+2281 
-2295 LENPKV
+2295 
-2301 SWIKLIKTV
+2301 
-2310 TDKYN
+2310 
-2315 QTPHTIT
+2315 
-2322 GFPPSFLMYNII
+2322 
-2334 PTELSS
+2334 
-2340 HIDPYPPVEEARKI
+2340 
-2354 AIKRTLDRHAK
+2354 
-2365 EKIKYDSKHRTPQFE
+2365 
-2380 VGDIVLVKS
+2380 
-2389 YHHPN
+2389 
-2394 SGKLLPYFTVR
+2394 
-2405 KSSYLD
+2405 
-2411 TWCLNKRIIK
+2411 
-2421 LALKWSELNFKHL
+2421 
-2434 PHCRI
+2434 

>member
-1 MEREEALERLKKKRT
+1 MFSEGREDVNDEERAGRPSTSTTDEKINEVEKMILANRRITIREVAEDLSISIGSCHSIFINDLGMRRVAAKFVPKLLNCDQKQHRMNIANEMLDSVRDDPNLLQRVITGDEAWVYGYDVETKAQSSQWKLPHEPRPKKARQVRSNVKVLMTVFFDCMGVVHHEFLPQSRTVNKEYYLQVMRNLREAIRQKRPDLWKNKNWLLHHDNAPAHTSLLVRDFLAKNKTLMMPQPLYSPVLAPLEPSCKRHLIAEPKCPLGRGVLLPENCKKPGREEKAVPIFGTLLDQKMEREEALERLKKKRT

-23 KYGKRLEEYDVHKEC
+23 KYGKRIEEYDVHKEC

-115 GEIGRPSLTGM
+115 GEIGRPTLTGM

-208 LIDMH
+208 LIDVH

-224 VTKDVWAFREL
+224 VTKDVRAFREL

-359 EGDHESTKCEF
+359 ERDHESTKCEF
-370 EENLTL
+370 A
-376 EDKLGKLK
+376 

-521 LTDLHRGPLE
+521 LTDLHRGPIE

-654 LANGYRQYKREGV
+654 LANVRKHLVNTGNLAEYEDILEKWLRNKIIERVIDNKQRGPNVMEMIPRILNRFRKSEMGVSSDIEKAFLQIGIGEEDRDYLGFLWYDKEGDVMVLRHARVVFGITTSPYLLLATLFHHLNKAPEHWQETAELLRESLYIDNCVAGFSGVTDMEKFVDEAQRLLASAHFNLRDWTSNVTSIMCDGPRSDRGRLLGMTWNQEKDTLACSLENLEIQGPINKRKVLSLASRIFDPVGFTCPVTLVPRLILQETWLLKLSWDEPLPENLSCEFLRWLAKLESLKSIAIPRWLCYREE
-667 HYLSH
+667 H
-672 RPVFKENSPTTKVRP
+672 RIGTTLHVFC
-687 VFDASAKKKGK
+687 DASRASYATCIFLRIESEQEVTCQLVQARSRVAPLKGTTIPRLELLACLVGARLVNNVVRDLKFEDMERFYWTDSMNALHWIKGK

-760 DWPHREIYPDPE
+760 DWPHREIYPDPD

-840 LMLVRVIQRES
+840 LML
-851 FTGPEDKRLKD
+851 
-862 FKLCCDSLGLLRV
+862 
-875 KTKISRRQDLEG
+875 
-887 FRMPLLLPSDHDLV
+887 
-901 YLLIRWKHETWG
+901 
-913 HVGLQTLMNLLR
+913 
-925 EDYWIL
+925 
-931 KFRRTVRRVIHQCVK
+931 
-946 CRRFMAKSG
+946 
-955 SVESVEL
+955 
-962 PENRVRDASIFEVVG
+962 
-977 IDLTGPLVLRNRRK
+977 
-991 VWIVIFTCAVYRAV
+991 
-1005 HLELVTSLSTEN
+1005 
-1017 FLQAFRR
+1017 
-1024 FVARRGRPYVVY
+1024 
-1036 SDNGTN
+1036 
-1042 FRGASRAL
+1042 
-1050 GNLDNAVVQ
+1050 
-1059 SESTK
+1059 
-1064 QNINWKFIPP
+1064 
-1074 SAPWWGGWWER
+1074 
-1085 LIGLLKQLLRKI
+1085 
-1097 LGQARLEFEKLY
+1097 
-1109 TIICDTESLMN
+1109 
-1120 SRPLTYMSEDVEDLS
+1120 
-1135 PLTPAL
+1135 
-1141 FLHDLKEIGVPDLD
+1141 
-1155 SIERASLQKRYRFR
+1155 
-1169 QRLREDLRKRFR
+1169 
-1181 TEYFGFLRQETKRRS
+1181 
-1196 KTRPIKVGDLVLIGQ
+1196 
-1211 DNAKRVNWPLARV
+1211 ARV

-1277 GSRGEARSTTS
+1277 GSRGEA
-1288 PQRSRQDYLP
+1288 
-1298 KTRHPKMENQAR
+1298 
-1310 SDATSEGNTTPSIV
+1310 
-1324 TDIVAQ
+1324 
-1330 LAAALRDIINPGQR
+1330 
-1344 DSDLP
+1344 
-1349 QYDGTYPAAN
+1349 
-1359 FFQQYDDIAGRA
+1359 
-1371 YLTETKRLQK
+1371 
-1381 LPAQLSGEPLTFFR
+1381 
-1395 QLDLA
+1395 
-1400 NNSYDQAR
+1400 
-1408 QILIDLYPGTVE
+1408 
-1420 VSFSKFL
+1420 
-1427 ALKLTPQTTLQG
+1427 
-1439 YYKEKTAMGLQLNLP
+1439 
-1454 TDIILESLTEG
+1454 
-1465 LPTADQRLVRTVS
+1465 
-1478 PNTLKDWHD
+1478 
-1487 LMARIKGSSV
+1487 
-1497 PAPARPTPEPTSS
+1497 
-1510 RHDGHITL
+1510 
-1518 AREQPSR
+1518 
-1525 PYNTPPRFFSTPRL
+1525 
-1539 PRHADSSVPSQ
+1539 
-1550 PPSPCHYCRG
+1550 
-1560 NHWNAQCPRR
+1560 
-1570 QPSGRN
+1570 
-1576 NVFYQ
+1576 
-1581 ETTGRQP
+1581 
-1588 RTSPSTARSQP
+1588 
-1599 ARSTPPSDTTVQTTP
+1599 
-1614 RSEEIG
+1614 
-1620 DSKLPFGILSL
+1620 
-1631 NTLSNFKLKI
+1631 
-1641 DLCNFLVFQNEA
+1641 
-1653 PLPPTMYH
+1653 
-1661 FSLVND
+1661 
-1667 SCNYGKSLE
+1667 
-1676 NSNKMANLATY
+1676 
-1687 QHNPSMHVSDTSRH
+1687 
-1701 GLSYMSPSHETIS
+1701 
-1714 ICDFASPKKHVDMP
+1714 
-1728 QNNVFNDCIP
+1728 
-1738 NYTTNVCQIPASQ
+1738 
-1751 SCSNS
+1751 
-1756 NIPLSFLDI
+1756 
-1765 INRYS
+1765 
-1770 HIFSSNKFDVPK
+1770 
-1782 LKIPPVKIHT
+1782 
-1792 LSDKII
+1792 
-1798 ALRPYRASLVDQ
+1798 
-1810 REIQEQVNQMLKF
+1810 
-1823 GIIEPSFSPYASPV
+1823 
-1837 TLTQIEFLGYTIK
+1837 
-1850 SGTYTPQIKNLDVIN
+1850 
-1865 AIKVPTNLKTLQ
+1865 
-1877 SFLGAINVYNK
+1877 
-1888 FIPNYAQLR
+1888 
-1897 TPLNKLLK
+1897 
-1905 KDTTWNWDHQ
+1905 
-1915 CQTSFEALK
+1915 
-1924 ERLTSQPILHLFKEG
+1924 
-1939 LPCQL
+1939 
-1944 YCDASL
+1944 
-1950 LGIAGVLKQQYP
+1950 
-1962 DGTLYPVQ
+1962 
-1970 FYSRALR
+1970 
-1977 PHEKNYTI
+1977 
-1985 SELECLAIIEC
+1985 
-1996 VDKFRVYLTGV
+1996 
-2007 KFTIFTDHHALQWL
+2007 
-2021 KTIKNPT
+2021 
-2028 GRLFRWSLK
+2028 
-2037 MSTYEYEIRY
+2037 
-2047 IKGSKQHEADL
+2047 
-2058 LSRNPFCGFLSAAQ
+2058 
-2072 IKEKQPLEL
+2072 
-2081 PYPNATIKPEGL
+2081 
-2093 HTLTRKGVTKVI
+2093 
-2105 VPPSLQHTL
+2105 
-2114 INKVHVEYNHPGVSQ
+2114 
-2129 MTRIISTQYTW
+2129 
-2140 RGMTHSIAKYVKSC
+2140 
-2154 PTCQLIKRPKGP
+2154 
-2166 NYGTLGQLP
+2166 
-2175 LVSHP
+2175 
-2180 FDTLSIDTIAGF
+2180 
-2192 SKYGSSK
+2192 
-2199 TYLHVIVDHLSR
+2199 
-2211 YAWTFPSKST
+2211 
-2221 STLTYLQCLKRVMQ
+2221 
-2235 SNTPKCLL
+2235 
-2243 SDRAPAFTSPKFRR
+2243 
-2257 FLLRHGIQPLLTTS
+2257 
-2271 NNPQANGLCE
+2271 
-2281 RLNATLTGKLRIFH
+2281 
-2295 LENPKV
+2295 
-2301 SWIKLIKTV
+2301 
-2310 TDKYN
+2310 
-2315 QTPHTIT
+2315 
-2322 GFPPSFLMYNII
+2322 
-2334 PTELSS
+2334 
-2340 HIDPYPPVEEARKI
+2340 
-2354 AIKRTLDRHAK
+2354 
-2365 EKIKYDSKHRTPQFE
+2365 
-2380 VGDIVLVKS
+2380 
-2389 YHHPN
+2389 
-2394 SGKLLPYFTVR
+2394 
-2405 KSSYLD
+2405 
-2411 TWCLNKRIIK
+2411 
-2421 LALKWSELNFKHL
+2421 
-2434 PHCRI
+2434 